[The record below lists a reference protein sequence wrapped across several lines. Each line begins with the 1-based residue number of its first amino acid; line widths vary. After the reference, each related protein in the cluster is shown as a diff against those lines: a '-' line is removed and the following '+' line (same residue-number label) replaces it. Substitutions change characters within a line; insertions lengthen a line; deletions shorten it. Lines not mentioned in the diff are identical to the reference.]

1 VCWDAAENYVTRT
14 IGSQADQQII
24 LPLALITQIHG
35 HVVLNGMNHR
45 TRASRDMVRWITPH
59 SPLYIAWKE
68 GTRLQEMAIKQTT
81 PTAAAYVHI
90 TQSV

>member
-1 VCWDAAENYVTRT
+1 MCWNAAEYYVTRT

-59 SPLYIAWKE
+59 SLLYMAWKE
-68 GTRLQEMAIKQTT
+68 GTRLHLEALVVSLIEEK
-81 PTAAAYVHI
+81 
-90 TQSV
+90 